1 MLKIVGTVGA
11 EEKQQQGKKSGCYVS
26 ERQAETP
33 GAATLEALPSQ
44 VALTSLAELTPSSQA
59 WSCGPPGVL
68 FLNLCILT

>member
-11 EEKQQQGKKSGCYVS
+11 EEIQQQRKESGCYVS